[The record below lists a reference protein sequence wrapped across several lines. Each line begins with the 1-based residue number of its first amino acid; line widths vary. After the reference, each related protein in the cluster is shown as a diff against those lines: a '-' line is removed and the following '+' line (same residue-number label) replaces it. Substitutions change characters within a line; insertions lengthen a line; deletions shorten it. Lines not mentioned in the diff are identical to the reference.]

1 MIQSLQLRNDTLL
14 EIGTFLVR
22 RWSGRE
28 EVTLSIKDQKEIQTK
43 LKENKIVMFP
53 IDKYHGTDFQKY
65 RQLRTALWYESM
77 RIRHSSKILS
87 NDHAFGFILN
97 TLETRRVETL
107 GRKYWKGMD
116 EEIIFNYGFSWLYRP
131 LLNSLYGHSRIVEGF
146 SQYFVLGEIKGEI
159 QPSAFE
165 KIQKAADLA
174 SQAVNESVE
183 AGHGTDW
190 LEKKVTD
197 IIKILGI
204 DPLLT
209 IPVTLPKI
217 TSGIAMTEQDFM
229 KTLNKAAKY
238 RESDFGELDAT
249 KISEGKQVFDEFK
262 VLLEEARRSENK
274 GLVTEIA
281 GISIPMLTNVDE
293 TKIYD
298 MDLINNL
305 KAKFKDWKSGWKEQH
320 VFSGDEFDQETYM
333 EGHKPFISDKKIA
346 IKTRIFILLDHSSSI
361 AEEEAQYKKA
371 TLALCEV
378 LDFLKVKFSVYAF
391 NTEQKQVTC
400 WLIKPENLHW
410 NNAAAKRL
418 AQIKANGSTPLAEVY
433 NLLLPT
439 LRSKKPDIFL
449 TLTDGEPSDP
459 DAVRSVMRDL
469 KLLGIKMV
477 AIGVGPNTGGA
488 ITIANNLRRLGYE
501 RTLAVSRLNEIPKRV
516 LTVLGT
522 D

>member
-1 MIQSLQLRNDTLL
+1 MHSLQIRNDTLL

-22 RWSGRE
+22 RWSGNE
-28 EVTLSIKDQKEIQTK
+28 EITLSIKDQKDIQTK
-43 LKENKIVMFP
+43 LRENKIIIFP
-53 IDKYHGTDFQKY
+53 LDRYHGTDFQKY
-65 RQLRTALWYESM
+65 RQFRTALWYESM

-97 TLETRRVETL
+97 TLDTRRIETV
-107 GRKYWKGMD
+107 GRKYWQGMD
-116 EEIIFNYGFSWLYRP
+116 EEIIFNYGFAWLYRP
-131 LLNSLYGHSRIVEGF
+131 LLNSLYGHNRIVEGF
-146 SQYFVLGEIKGEI
+146 VQYFLLGDIKGEI

-165 KIQKAADLA
+165 KIQKASEIAHE
-174 SQAVNESVE
+174 AVKEAVE
-183 AGHGTDW
+183 KEYGADW
-190 LEKKVTD
+190 LEKKVSE
-197 IIKILGI
+197 IIKILEI

-209 IPVTLPKI
+209 IPISMPKI
-217 TSGIAMTEQDFM
+217 MSGIAMSEKDFT
-229 KTLNKAAKY
+229 KTLSKVAKY
-238 RESDFGELDAT
+238 RESDFGELDTT
-249 KISEGKQVFDEFK
+249 KISEGKQVFEEFK
-262 VLLEEARRSENK
+262 VLLEETKRNENK
-274 GLVTEIA
+274 GLTTEVV
-281 GISIPMLTNVDE
+281 GISIPNLTNVDE

-305 KAKFKDWKSGWKEQH
+305 KAKFKEWKSGWKEQH
-320 VFSGDEFDQETYM
+320 VISGDEFDQETYM
-333 EGHKPFISDKKIA
+333 EGHKPFVTDKKIA

-361 AEEEAQYKKA
+361 AEQETQYKKA

-378 LDFLKVKFSVYAF
+378 LDFLKVRFSVYAF

-400 WLIKPENLHW
+400 WLIKPESLQW
-410 NNAAAKRL
+410 NNASTKRL

-459 DAVRSVMRDL
+459 DAVRAVMRDL

-477 AIGVGPNTGGA
+477 AIGVGPDTGGA

-516 LTVLGT
+516 LNVLGT

>member
-1 MIQSLQLRNDTLL
+1 MR
-14 EIGTFLVR
+14 
-22 RWSGRE
+22 
-28 EVTLSIKDQKEIQTK
+28 
-43 LKENKIVMFP
+43 ENKIVVFP
-53 IDKYHGTDFQKY
+53 LDKFQGTDFQKY
-65 RQLRTALWYESM
+65 RQFRTALWYESM

-97 TLETRRVETL
+97 TLETRRIETI
-107 GRKYWKGMD
+107 GRVYWQGMD

-131 LLNSLYGHSRIVEGF
+131 LLNSLYGHNRVVEGF
-146 SQYFVLGEIKGEI
+146 AQYFLLGDIKGEL
-159 QPSAFE
+159 QPSTFE
-165 KIQKAADLA
+165 KIQKAAA
-174 SQAVNESVE
+174 AANEAVKE
-183 AGHGTDW
+183 AVAKDYGTDW
-190 LEKKVTD
+190 LEKKVSE
-197 IIKILGI
+197 IIKILEI
-204 DPLLT
+204 DPLFT
-209 IPVTLPKI
+209 IPVSLPKL
-217 TSGIAMTEQDFM
+217 SGGVAMTEQDFM
-229 KTLNKAAKY
+229 RTLSKVSKF
-238 RESDFGELDAT
+238 RESDFGEMDPT
-249 KISEGKQVFDEFK
+249 KIAEGKQVFEEFK
-262 VLLEEARRSENK
+262 VLLEEAKRSENK
-274 GLVTEIA
+274 GLITDVA
-281 GISIPMLTNVDE
+281 GVIIPAITNVDE
-293 TKIYD
+293 TKIFD

-320 VFSGDEFDQETYM
+320 VHAGDEFDQETYM
-333 EGHKPFISDKKIA
+333 EGHKPFITDKKIA

-361 AEEEAQYKKA
+361 AEEETQYKKA

-378 LDFLKVKFSVYAF
+378 LDFLKVRFSVYAF

-400 WLIKPENLHW
+400 WLIKPENLQW
-410 NNAAAKRL
+410 NNSSAKRL

-477 AIGVGPNTGGA
+477 AIGVGPSTGGA

-516 LTVLGT
+516 LNVLGN

>member
-1 MIQSLQLRNDTLL
+1 MHSLQLRNDTLL

-22 RWSGRE
+22 RWSGKE
-28 EVTLSIKDQKEIQTK
+28 AITLSIKDQKEVQTK
-43 LKENKIVMFP
+43 IRENRVIMFP
-53 IDKYHGTDFQKY
+53 LDRYHGTDFQKY
-65 RQLRTALWYESM
+65 RQFRTALWYESM
-77 RIRHSSKILS
+77 RIKHSNKILS

-97 TLETRRVETL
+97 TLDTRRIETI
-107 GRKYWKGMD
+107 GRNFWQGMD

-131 LLNSLYGHSRIVEGF
+131 ILNSLYGHNRIVEGF
-146 SQYFVLGEIKGEI
+146 AQYFLLGDIKGEI

-165 KIQKAADLA
+165 KIQKAVRIA
-174 SQAVNESVE
+174 NEAIKE
-183 AGHGTDW
+183 AIENEHGTDW
-190 LEKKVTD
+190 LEKKVSE
-197 IIKILGI
+197 IIRVLEI

-209 IPVTLPKI
+209 IPISLPKI
-217 TSGIAMTEQDFM
+217 ASGIAMSEQDFM
-229 KTLNKAAKY
+229 KTLSKISKY
-238 RESDFGELDAT
+238 RETDFGELDST
-249 KISEGKQVFDEFK
+249 KIMEGKQVFDEFK
-262 VLLEEARRSENK
+262 VLLEEAKRSENK
-274 GLVTEIA
+274 GLITEVA
-281 GISIPMLTNVDE
+281 GISIPNLTNVDE

-305 KAKFKDWKSGWKEQH
+305 KAKFKEWKSGWKEQH
-320 VFSGDEFDQETYM
+320 VVTGDEFDQETYM
-333 EGHKPFISDKKIA
+333 EGHKPFITDKKIA

-361 AEEEAQYKKA
+361 AEEETQYKKA

-400 WLIKPENLHW
+400 WLIKPENLQW

-459 DAVRSVMRDL
+459 DAVRSIMMDF
-469 KLLGIKMV
+469 KLLGVKMV

-501 RTLAVSRLNEIPKRV
+501 RTLAVSRLNDIPKRV
-516 LTVLGT
+516 LNVLGT

>member
-1 MIQSLQLRNDTLL
+1 MHSLQLRNDTLL
-14 EIGTFLVR
+14 EIGTFLIR
-22 RWSGRE
+22 RWSGNE
-28 EVTLSIKDQKEIQTK
+28 KITLSIKDQKEIQTK
-43 LKENKIVMFP
+43 LRENKITMFP
-53 IDKYHGTDFQKY
+53 LDRYYGTDFQKY
-65 RQLRTALWYESM
+65 RQFRTALWYESM

-97 TLETRRVETL
+97 TLDTRRIETV
-107 GRKYWKGMD
+107 GRKYWQGMD
-116 EEIIFNYGFSWLYRP
+116 EEIIFNYGFAWLYRP
-131 LLNSLYGHSRIVEGF
+131 LLNSLYGHNRIVEGF
-146 SQYFVLGEIKGEI
+146 AQYFLLGDIKGEI
-159 QPSAFE
+159 QSSAFE
-165 KIQKAADLA
+165 KIRKASTIA
-174 SQAVNESVE
+174 QEAVKESVE
-183 AGHGTDW
+183 NGYGVDW
-190 LEKKVTD
+190 LEKKVSD
-197 IIKILGI
+197 IIRILEI

-209 IPVTLPKI
+209 IPVSMPKI
-217 TSGIAMTEQDFM
+217 MSGIAMSEKDFM
-229 KTLNKAAKY
+229 KTLSKVAKY
-238 RESDFGELDAT
+238 RESDFGELDPT

-262 VLLEEARRSENK
+262 VLLEETKRSENK
-274 GLVTEIA
+274 GLTTEVI
-281 GISIPMLTNVDE
+281 GISIPALTNVDE

-305 KAKFKDWKSGWKEQH
+305 KAKFKEWKSGWKEQH
-320 VFSGDEFDQETYM
+320 VISGDEFDQETYM
-333 EGHKPFISDKKIA
+333 EGHKPFVTDKKIA

-361 AEEEAQYKKA
+361 TEQEIQYKKA

-378 LDFLKVKFSVYAF
+378 LDFLKVQFSVYAF

-400 WLIKPENLHW
+400 WMIKPENLQW
-410 NNAAAKRL
+410 NNASTKRL

-459 DAVRSVMRDL
+459 DAVRAVMRDL

-477 AIGVGPNTGGA
+477 AIGVGHDTGEA

-516 LTVLGT
+516 LNVLGT